1 MIVSLLLGLWACQEP
16 SGGPEPL
23 DLRVSPPAATDGS
36 VVLLGPD
43 FVVEPYTEVMFC
55 IFGTWEE
62 EEQGMVAAT
71 TLQDTSFG
79 HHAILMGTTVSPI
92 THPDGTM
99 LDCTEGS
106 DMVDMEP
113 MIMVEPVEQGVT
125 EMTLP
130 DGMAMKLKQGQRWVL
145 QSHYVNPTEDFLR
158 VRDVVELD
166 LVEPAE
172 VTTWA
177 APLVLVETDLVLPPG
192 ETTTIS
198 FDCAVE
204 EELNLLYLLGHMHEW
219 GTAFST
225 DHKAGET
232 VERIYDVQDWDLEFR
247 DEPPRVGFG
256 ETGRALAIGDVLT
269 TTCTWENDTDEDLV
283 FPYEMC
289 ASVGIAWPLTVPLIC
304 DPD

>member
-1 MIVSLLLGLWACQEP
+1 MIASLLLGFWACQELP
-16 SGGPEPL
+16 EGPEPV
-23 DLRVSPPAATDGS
+23 DLRVEVPEVSEDS

-43 FVVEPYTEVMFC
+43 FVVGPYTEVMFC

-71 TLQDTSFG
+71 TLQDKSFG

-92 THPDGTM
+92 IHPDGTT
-99 LDCTEGS
+99 LDCTES
-106 DMVDMEP
+106 SEMVDMEP
-113 MIMVEPVEQGVT
+113 MIMVEPVEQGIT

-130 DGMAMKLKQGQRWVL
+130 EGMAMKLKQGQRWVL
-145 QSHYVNPTEDFLR
+145 QSHYVNPTGDSLQ
-158 VRDVVELD
+158 VRDVVTLD
-166 LVEPAE
+166 LVNPAE

-192 ETTTIS
+192 ETTTLS
-198 FDCAVE
+198 FDCPVE

-219 GTAFST
+219 GTSFST
-225 DHKAGET
+225 DHTVGET
-232 VERIYDVQDWDLEFR
+232 AERIYEVPDWDLEFR
-247 DEPPRVGFG
+247 DEPPRVEFG
-256 ETGRALAIGDVLT
+256 ETGRALGIGDVLT
-269 TTCTWENDTDEDLV
+269 TTCTWENETEDEIV

-289 ASVGIAWPLTVPLIC
+289 ASVGIAWPLTIPLVC